1 MLKPLKIPRGV
12 ANIFMLGDTDE
23 IIINE
28 SLSYR
33 PDRVMDQFGM
43 KSMVKEIVNNYI
55 SNISPISCE
64 NGKEYLIADSLF
76 NGYFVR

>member
-12 ANIFMLGDTDE
+12 ANIFMLGDIDQMD
-23 IIINE
+23 INE
-28 SLSYR
+28 NLAYR
-33 PDRVMDQFGM
+33 PDKVMDQFGM

-55 SNISPISCE
+55 SNISPISCKT
-64 NGKEYLIADSLF
+64 GTEYLIADSLF